1 MMKKTSVVVMVT
13 ILIVT
18 LSGLIYIG
26 NSINNKN
33 NSVKKAK
40 VDGTAQG
47 DTGSISQTSSSD
59 ITFGEYSC
67 SISKNENLNA
77 KYIKSGQ
84 TIRIYSLNPVP
95 DVDSYDILPN
105 GSMAVYLAK
114 DGHLWIINN
123 DGSIKKLTPEK
134 YGNISKAEIQ
144 KQYTGY
150 IWAANPKFTTDGS
163 VVFSSSLPDTGGSSK
178 KAIWRIELSSGAMK
192 MMYTPQADSY
202 RLLGSRADGKYM
214 ILDGVNIAV
223 IDENGVFEN
232 IDVQDKYIL
241 SLSPDG
247 RKLLYLK
254 LDGYGKES
262 SGSIYVMDCYGRN
275 PYKLPG
281 IVGCTPT
288 IAGAWNEESS
298 MYAMLMKE
306 QSGGI
311 GSVAVVSF
319 DCNDLADIRNVKIE
333 SSIKLPENS
342 KLRWVDEN
350 TVSADVGDDIIS
362 IDIHEQ

>member
-1 MMKKTSVVVMVT
+1 MKKTYVAVMVT

-33 NSVKKAK
+33 NSMKKAEEK
-40 VDGTAQG
+40 GAPQG
-47 DTGSISQTSSSD
+47 DTGNISQVASSD

-67 SISKNENLNA
+67 SISKNDNLTA

-95 DVDSYDILPN
+95 DIDSYDILPN

-134 YGNISKAEIQ
+134 YGNISKEEIQ
-144 KQYTGY
+144 KQNAGY
-150 IWAANPKFTTDGS
+150 IWAASPKFTSDGF
-163 VVFSSSLPDTGGSSK
+163 VVFSSSLPDTGSSPK
-178 KAIWRIELSSGAMK
+178 KAIWRIELSNGDMK
-192 MMYTPQADSY
+192 MMYTPQTDSY
-202 RLLGSRADGKYM
+202 RLLGTRADGKYM

-223 IDENGVFEN
+223 IDENGVSEN
-232 IDVQDKYIL
+232 IDVKDKYIL

-254 LDGYGKES
+254 LDEYGKAGN
-262 SGSIYVMDCYGRN
+262 GSLYVMDCYGRN
-275 PYKLPG
+275 AYKLPG
-281 IVGCTPT
+281 IAGFIPT
-288 IAGAWNEESS
+288 SSGAWNDDSS
-298 MYAMLMKE
+298 MYAMLMKK
-306 QSGGI
+306 QSGNI
-311 GSVAVVSF
+311 GSVAVISF
-319 DCNDLADIRNVKIE
+319 DSNDLADIRNVNLG
-333 SSIKLPENS
+333 SNIKLPENS

-350 TVSADVGDDIIS
+350 TISADVGDDIIS